1 MALAARGRVDEVFEN
16 YLLALAGADQCPDS
30 ASMEIRQKLAA
41 NIERAERAFA
51 DAVVADGLHG
61 SSAALAQA
69 IRDLANANEVSRAG
83 FHSGRPIGDL
93 LADLEQATGRAQ
105 GVLRVACD

>member
-30 ASMEIRQKLAA
+30 ASMETRQKLAA
-41 NIERAERAFA
+41 NVERAERAFA
-51 DAVVADGLHG
+51 DAVADGLHG

-69 IRDLANANEVSRAG
+69 VRDLADANEVSRVG
-83 FHSGRPIGDL
+83 FHNGRPIGDL

-105 GVLRVACD
+105 VVLRVADD